1 MLCRDPAIVGGKAAN
16 LGRTAAAG
24 LPVPPA
30 FVVTARAYREFV
42 AHDGLGTRI
51 AEQLAGLDTGDPD
64 DLSARAGRIRELVIA
79 TAVPETAESAIRAG
93 YDELTATHGTEFV
106 AVRSSGTAEDLAG
119 ASFAGQHDTY
129 LDVRGGDDVLDAV
142 RRCWAS
148 LWTDRAVAYRSQ
160 RGFDHGLA
168 GDGAVDGGGVAL
180 PVVVQAMVAADC
192 SGVLFTADPMTGAV
206 DRYVVNAG
214 WGLGEG
220 VVSGVLEPDQIVLD
234 RATLEP
240 VERTLGAKEVRVVR
254 DPDTGSG
261 TVTETTPADLR
272 ARYAVDDVQL
282 RQLARLGR
290 RVTEYYGG
298 WPQDIEWAFTGS
310 GAEARLHLLQTRE
323 VTGVDLSWDSDLDD
337 WKQTDP
343 PAPDTL
349 WSNVWARE
357 IWCGRITPLMY
368 SIRGEALTAA
378 HTYSAN
384 MWGFPEVGRLPL
396 FKYRRG
402 TVYFNSR
409 TDYLNHLNTVPP
421 ILRTGA
427 VMPFVPPTWFA
438 DLEQQPFDWARFVKF
453 FIRLRMIDKVTA
465 PYAWMKNA
473 FFKEEH
479 QKEYFA
485 GLPIEEIR
493 ELSDRE
499 LKDYAQLTVTKQA
512 REYTDAYTGLFVHV
526 PLASAA
532 MIWFLGQYYRGTN
545 QMIFTDLV
553 TGLPQRTLTQSAN
566 LAQLAL
572 ADTIK
577 ADPELRKAY
586 DDHPGAAFFEVVAAD
601 ARFAAFDEQYRRFVA
616 DYGHRGHA
624 DRDIWYDRRCE
635 NPGLDYDALGSLMLA
650 EGVDHEA
657 TERRLIAQREAAADE
672 VIDGL
677 RRQPLAAVKIEAFK
691 LLHDYLLRFFT
702 WRDNERNHADRGT
715 LAKKRAFAEIGRRLV
730 ERGVLTSGP
739 ADRKDEDFY
748 YLSKDELFRLL
759 EGDAG
764 RVSIDRATTTEERSE
779 AGIDHQHG
787 VPTDPRVLRA
797 KITGRRRNC
806 DRVNAEWHPPMYLE
820 GERAVELTVP
830 GEPAPELPEGT
841 LRGLGTSRGRATGTA
856 RVIGTQAQLGT
867 LARGDVL
874 VTNATDPGWTPAFLL
889 ISGLVLETGG
899 MLAHGSCI
907 SREYGIPAVVIP
919 GAMSLIENGARITVS
934 GDTGEVMIEPPGQH
948 EQRGRTE
955 EPANG

>member
-1 MLCRDPAIVGGKAAN
+1 
-16 LGRTAAAG
+16 
-24 LPVPPA
+24 
-30 FVVTARAYREFV
+30 
-42 AHDGLGTRI
+42 
-51 AEQLAGLDTGDPD
+51 
-64 DLSARAGRIRELVIA
+64 
-79 TAVPETAESAIRAG
+79 
-93 YDELTATHGTEFV
+93 
-106 AVRSSGTAEDLAG
+106 
-119 ASFAGQHDTY
+119 
-129 LDVRGGDDVLDAV
+129 
-142 RRCWAS
+142 
-148 LWTDRAVAYRSQ
+148 
-160 RGFDHGLA
+160 
-168 GDGAVDGGGVAL
+168 VAL

-220 VVSGVLEPDQIVLD
+220 IVSGVLEPDQVILD

-240 VERTLGAKEVRVVR
+240 VERTCGAKEVRVVR
-254 DPDTGSG
+254 NPATGSG
-261 TVTETTPADLR
+261 TVTEDTPPELR
-272 ARYAVDDVQL
+272 VRYALDDTQL
-282 RQLARLGR
+282 RELGRLGR
-290 RVTEYYGG
+290 RVTEFYGG
-298 WPQDIEWAFTGS
+298 WPQDIEWAYSGS
-310 GAEARLHLLQTRE
+310 GADRRLHLLQARE
-323 VTGVDLSWDSDLDD
+323 VTGVDLSWDEDLDD

-384 MWGFPEVGRLPL
+384 MWDFPEVGKMPL

-402 TVYFNSR
+402 TVYFNSK

-421 ILRTGA
+421 LLRTGA

-438 DLEQQPFDWARFVKF
+438 DLESRSFDWAKFARFF
-453 FIRLRMIDKVTA
+453 LRLRMIDKVTA

-473 FFKEEH
+473 FVKEEQ

-485 GLPIEEIR
+485 GLPVEEIR
-493 ELSDRE
+493 ALSDRE
-499 LKDYAQLTVTKQA
+499 LRDYAQLTVTKQA

-532 MIWFLGQYYRGTN
+532 MIWFLGRYYRGTN

-572 ADTIK
+572 ADAIK
-577 ADPELRKAY
+577 ADPALRTLY
-586 DDHPGAAFFEVVAAD
+586 DEHPGAEFFEAVAAD
-601 ARFAAFDEQYRRFVA
+601 QRFAAFHAQYQEFVA

-635 NPGLDYDALGSLMLA
+635 NPGLDYDSLGSLMLA
-650 EGVDHEA
+650 EGVDHGA
-657 TERRLIAQREAAADE
+657 TERRLIAQRNAAADE
-672 VIDGL
+672 VIEGL
-677 RRQPLAAVKIEAFK
+677 RKLPLAAVKIEAFK

-715 LAKKRAFAEIGRRLV
+715 LAKKRAFAEVGRRLV
-730 ERGVLTSGP
+730 ERGLLTDGP
-739 ADRKDEDFY
+739 EGERDQDFY

-759 EGDAG
+759 D
-764 RVSIDRATTTEERSE
+764 
-779 AGIDHQHG
+779 G
-787 VPTDPRVLRA
+787 VPTDPRVLSTKVA
-797 KITGRRRNC
+797 ARRRNC
-806 DRVNAEWHPPMYLE
+806 DRVNVEWHPPMYLE
-820 GERAVELTVP
+820 GEREVELRTP
-830 GEPAPELPEGT
+830 GEPAAELPEGT
-841 LRGLGTSRGRATGTA
+841 LRGLGTSRGRASGTA
-856 RVIGTQAQLGT
+856 KVIGTQAELGT
-867 LARGDVL
+867 LTKGDIL

-934 GDTGEVMIEPPGQH
+934 GDTGEVTIEQNGP
-948 EQRGRTE
+948 EDE